1 MTEQHIIIDSE
12 QTLEA
17 MLEPVGRD
25 LLHYPCNN
33 PPDAGKHCS
42 KFKPTVAAPTNIS
55 RLPQNYDVNRYG
67 LIAMPAA
74 GKSALAHA

>member
-17 MLEPVGRD
+17 MLAPVGRD

-42 KFKPTVAAPTNIS
+42 KFRPCAGPTHELTHQMEQGTMGDNNMK
-55 RLPQNYDVNRYG
+55 LP
-67 LIAMPAA
+67 
-74 GKSALAHA
+74 